1 MLLLKKILSFGATI
15 EEMVHLWKLYC
26 RSKIE
31 QSAEVWSSSL
41 SQENIE
47 DLERTQ
53 KAFAKLILKNKYNDD
68 DENGC
73 ENALLILNLE
83 TLQKR
88 RKDLCLN
95 FTKSCIKNDKL
106 TDLFH
111 EKNQTNSINLRNAEK
126 YEVFSVN
133 TDRMRKSSVIYMQ
146 NLLNSDH
153 KEKMNK

>member
-1 MLLLKKILSFGATI
+1 MP
-15 EEMVHLWKLYC
+15 
-26 RSKIE
+26 
-31 QSAEVWSSSL
+31 L

-68 DENGC
+68 DENGY

-95 FTKSCIKNDKL
+95 FAKSCIKM
-106 TDLFH
+106 
-111 EKNQTNSINLRNAEK
+111 IN
-126 YEVFSVN
+126 
-133 TDRMRKSSVIYMQ
+133 
-146 NLLNSDH
+146 
-153 KEKMNK
+153 